1 MPEAREHLNVTSTG
15 PCITFV
21 AHNDL
26 LNITLYS
33 LTHLQD
39 GP

>member
-1 MPEAREHLNVTSTG
+1 MPEAREHLNVISTG
-15 PCITFV
+15 PCIAFM
-21 AHNDL
+21 ALNDL
-26 LNITLYS
+26 HNMALYG